1 MGWFTTMKINL
12 GSSAYYGS
20 FTLTDINP
28 FLIPMTYDTIKKI
41 LTKYSI
47 SLYFCTLFEFYN
59 DHCVLETTCP

>member
-28 FLIPMTYDTIKKI
+28 FLIPMTYDTIKKTLYWPWLI
-41 LTKYSI
+41 L
-47 SLYFCTLFEFYN
+47 SLFIAALFLSFIM
-59 DHCVLETTCP
+59 TTVY

>member
-28 FLIPMTYDTIKKI
+28 FLIPISALFLSFIMTTV
-41 LTKYSI
+41 
-47 SLYFCTLFEFYN
+47 
-59 DHCVLETTCP
+59 H